1 MEEVFED
8 FVTHHFRKHQN
19 QFSVKAQGPLK
30 PLAHLDNLDGKGA
43 FYMKPDI
50 SLMVSRNEVKHILDT
65 KWKRIDEQ
73 ANDPKRDITQS
84 DMYQLYSYGKKYNCE
99 KVALIYPRT
108 DKFKE
113 L

>member
-1 MEEVFED
+1 
-8 FVTHHFRKHQN
+8 
-19 QFSVKAQGPLK
+19 
-30 PLAHLDNLDGKGA
+30 
-43 FYMKPDI
+43 
-50 SLMVSRNEVKHILDT
+50 MVSRNEVKHILDT

-113 L
+113 HFHYCFDEELSLFCFPFDVANPEDSVKEIMDTLCPTQNRNYH